1 MNGLIG
7 YTGFVGSNILKT
19 LSIKKK
25 FNSKNINLIHKYNF
39 NILFCA
45 APSSLK
51 FYANK
56 YPKKDKKNILNL
68 IKILKK
74 VNCRKFIQI
83 STIDV
88 YNQRIHSNEISKITD
103 KKLSSYGKN
112 RRLLEKFIIK
122 NFKDYHIIRLPNLI
136 GENLKKNVIYDIV
149 NKKKIFIN
157 LNSIQQWYNLRNFK
171 KDIKVIINNKIKC
184 INLVSEPIPIK
195 EIIKNFSIPKITN
208 KYEQIK
214 YNIKS
219 KYSNLFNK
227 KNYIYYKKDIILEI
241 INYIKKN
248 LK

>member
-1 MNGLIG
+1 M
-7 YTGFVGSNILKT
+7 
-19 LSIKKK
+19 
-25 FNSKNINLIHKYNF
+25 
-39 NILFCA
+39 
-45 APSSLK
+45 
-51 FYANK
+51 
-56 YPKKDKKNILNL
+56 
-68 IKILKK
+68 
-74 VNCRKFIQI
+74 
-83 STIDV
+83 
-88 YNQRIHSNEISKITD
+88 
-103 KKLSSYGKN
+103 
-112 RRLLEKFIIK
+112 
-122 NFKDYHIIRLPNLI
+122 
-136 GENLKKNVIYDIV
+136 IYDIV

-184 INLVSEPIPIK
+184 INLVSEPIQIK